1 MQIQNP
7 EIPIEIRMD
16 IHFDENILAQQLS
29 VGRGIIV
36 TNKRISKTLLQQFR
50 PNIPALVYVITEED
64 EPQFIQD
71 IRDLGINIVLLTHLP
86 PEIAIPKRINY
97 YEVGKINQYK
107 YEPKEVVDTLKKD
120 IENLYFKSNKLV
132 ADGGKLYMSNVSRL
146 AGDEYT
152 DDFTFY
158 KAVDSPE
165 FWQELQF
172 MTLVKK
178 V

>member
-1 MQIQNP
+1 M
-7 EIPIEIRMD
+7 
-16 IHFDENILAQQLS
+16 
-29 VGRGIIV
+29 
-36 TNKRISKTLLQQFR
+36 
-50 PNIPALVYVITEED
+50 
-64 EPQFIQD
+64 
-71 IRDLGINIVLLTHLP
+71 LTHLP